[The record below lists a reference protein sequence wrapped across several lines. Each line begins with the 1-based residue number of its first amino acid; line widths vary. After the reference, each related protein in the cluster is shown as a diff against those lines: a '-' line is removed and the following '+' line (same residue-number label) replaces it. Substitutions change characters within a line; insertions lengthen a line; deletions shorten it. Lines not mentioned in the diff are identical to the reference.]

1 MKKYLRFFLPMIG
14 VESVASLLIL
24 LLVWL
29 AGFHDWPILSYGF
42 LLFALVNL
50 VFLTV
55 FYGQQRNFW
64 QYMSGRTTNT
74 ELTKDLA
81 FLSNQV
87 AQKMEEEVQRK
98 EREITDL
105 KAQQAQYQEFMNLWI
120 HQMKTP
126 VTVIDL
132 LAEEEPVDVFSLK
145 EENDRLKSGLEMA
158 LNLVRVTDFQQDFVL
173 EELSVAEV
181 VKKAISLQKAQFIR
195 RTIYP
200 QVTIGKERVISDEKW
215 LLFVLQ
221 QIIGNSLKYS
231 PAKSTIQFTIETRA
245 KQLILTIQDKGM
257 GIPQHDLK
265 RVTQAFYTGE
275 NGRLFPEA
283 TGMGL
288 YLVAEITQ
296 KLAIQL
302 DIQSAQGEGT
312 QVRLIFNA
320 VLPVNN

>member
-14 VESVASLLIL
+14 VESGASFLIL

-29 AGFHDWPILSYGF
+29 AGFHDWSILSYGF

-50 VFLTV
+50 VFLIV

-64 QYMSGRTTNT
+64 QYMSGRATNI

-173 EELSVAEV
+173 EELSVADV
-181 VKKAISLQKAQFIR
+181 VKKAIGLQKTQFIR

-231 PAKSTIQFTIETRA
+231 PAKSTIQFSIETRA

-302 DIQSAQGEGT
+302 DIQSTQGEGT